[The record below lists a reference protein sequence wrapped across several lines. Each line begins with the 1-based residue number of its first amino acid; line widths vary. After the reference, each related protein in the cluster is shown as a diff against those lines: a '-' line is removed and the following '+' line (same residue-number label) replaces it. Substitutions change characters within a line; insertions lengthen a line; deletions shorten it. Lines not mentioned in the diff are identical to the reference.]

1 MSRLLRTAVV
11 AACIVF
17 SWTLAQ
23 AQVPIAVYPNPISFG
38 TVALNSQSYTLTVYI
53 SNVSVNSVDITSVT
67 VSGTNAADYV
77 ISSAPCVG
85 TIGSNGSCELYMIFT
100 PSAMGARVANLVIAV
115 SGLTTPVSVPLQG
128 TGGNPIPTVVT
139 VSPAN
144 IYAGSPATT
153 ITMNGT
159 GFISSS
165 VASIQNVSL
174 LTTYIGATQIKA
186 QIPASYLAQTGT
198 TSLTVTNPAPAG
210 GSGFATLQ
218 VIEPIPTLYSVAP
231 TSVIAGTAASPIVVN
246 GNNFMAG
253 AQVQWNGV
261 NMPTTYISSQQLQ
274 AQPTIAQFATAGI
287 VELSVNNP
295 APGGISSPVTFNVTY
310 PATINILDLPANAL
324 VWDPFAQ
331 VIYASLPSTYGVN
344 GNSIAVINPT
354 TGTVTSYHYA
364 GSEPSSLA
372 ISSISNYLYVGL
384 NGNGSVQRVNL
395 PAFTLDIDVSLGNP
409 TNGGPYTAG
418 DIKVSPSN
426 SHAYSVAIGNGGC
439 CSYGPINFYTDSTK
453 LANSVTT
460 VPVSEIAYP
469 TASTVYAYNGS
480 TLSQITVSST
490 GGVLAKEW
498 YGFVEGTT
506 FQFANNL
513 IYGGGGEVFNPTTGL
528 LLGTYD
534 VGASNCCNSAEV
546 LPAAAINRAFALGVT
561 PFFNSLGI
569 TAYNLSQYT
578 PLAVTSLSELDPNS
592 TPPTSNLIQFG
603 NNGLAFI
610 LQSGCCNN
618 TTSQVVLVQSPTMFL
633 TSSNTSNGVPSETS
647 LSPAA
652 LTHGGQNFQL
662 TINGSNFVPGSTVT
676 FNGRSVYARYLTSTQ
691 LKAYV
696 PAPDIAAAGS
706 VPVVVKNPTP
716 GGGTS
721 IALTFVIQ

>member
-1 MSRLLRTAVV
+1 MSSLLRTIVVV
-11 AACIVF
+11 ACFVS

-23 AQVPIAVYPNPISFG
+23 AQVPISVYPDPIQFG
-38 TVALNSQSYTLTVYI
+38 PVALNSPASLNIYVNNVT
-53 SNVSVNSVDITSVT
+53 SNVVDITGIT
-67 VSGTNAADYV
+67 ISGANVNDFAAPGPV
-77 ISSAPCVG
+77 CVG
-85 TIGSNGSCELYMIFT
+85 PIAANGYCVMFVTFT
-100 PSAMGARVANLVIAV
+100 PSAMGSRSANLVIAV
-115 SGLTTPVSVPLQG
+115 SGVTTPVSVPLQG
-128 TGGNPIPTVVT
+128 TGGNPIPTIT
-139 VSPAN
+139 ALSPAN
-144 IYAGSPATT
+144 IYAGSPTTT

-159 GFISSS
+159 GFLSSS

-174 LTTYIGATQIKA
+174 LTTYVSSTQIKA
-186 QIPASYLAQTGT
+186 QVPASFLTQPGSD
-198 TSLTVTNPAPAG
+198 SLTVTNPPPAG
-210 GSGFATLQ
+210 GSGAATFQ
-218 VIEPIPTLYSVAP
+218 VIEPVPTLNTVAP
-231 TSVIAGTAASPIVVN
+231 VSVVAGTAASPIVVN
-246 GNNFMAG
+246 GYNFMAG

-261 NMPTTYISSQQLQ
+261 NMPTTYVNSQQLQ
-274 AQPTIAQFATAGI
+274 AQPTTAQFATAGI
-287 VELSVNNP
+287 VELSVSNP
-295 APGGISSPVTFNVTY
+295 APGGISAPVTFNVTY

-354 TGTVTSYHYA
+354 TGAITAYHYA
-364 GSEPSSLA
+364 GSEPTKLA
-372 ISSISNYLYVGL
+372 LSAISNYLYVGL
-384 NGNGSVQRVNL
+384 NGNGSVQRINL
-395 PAFTLDIDVSLGNP
+395 PGFTPDIDVSLGNP
-409 TNGGPYTAG
+409 TNGGPYTAS

-426 SHAYSVAIGNGGC
+426 SHAYAVVFGNGGC

-453 LANSVTT
+453 LTNSVTT

-469 TASTVYAYNGS
+469 SASTVYAYSGG
-480 TLSQITVSST
+480 TLGQITVSST

-498 YGFVEGTT
+498 NGFVEGNT

-513 IYGGGGEVFNPTTGL
+513 IYGGDGEVFNPATGL

-534 VGASNCCNSAEV
+534 VGANNCCASPEV
-546 LPAAAINRAFALGVT
+546 LPAAAINRAFALGNT
-561 PFFNSLGI
+561 PFFSSLGI

-578 PLAVTSLSELDPNS
+578 PLAVTNLSELNTVY
-592 TPPTSNLIQFG
+592 TPQISNFIQFG

-610 LQSGCCNN
+610 LQSSCCGNPS
-618 TTSQVVLVQSPTMFL
+618 SQVVLVQSPTMFL
-633 TSSNTSNGVPSETS
+633 TSSNASSGIPAETS

-696 PAPDIAAAGS
+696 PAADIAAAGS
-706 VPVVVKNPTP
+706 VPVVVKNPAP

-721 IALTFVIQ
+721 TALTFVIQ

>member
-1 MSRLLRTAVV
+1 MSRLLRTTIVV
-11 AACIVF
+11 ACIVF

-23 AQVPIAVYPNPISFG
+23 AQVPISVYPDPISFG
-38 TVALNSQSYTLTVYI
+38 TVALSSQSYPLTVYL
-53 SNVSVNSVDITSVT
+53 SNVSANTVDVTSVT

-85 TIGSNGSCELYMIFT
+85 TIVSNNTCMLSMIFT
-100 PSAMGARVANLVIAV
+100 PSAMGARVASLVIAV
-115 SGLTTPVSVPLQG
+115 SGVTSVSVPLQG
-128 TGGNPIPTVVT
+128 SGGNPIPTIT
-139 VSPAN
+139 ALSPAN
-144 IYAGSPATT
+144 IYAGSPTT
-153 ITMNGT
+153 TMTINGT
-159 GFISSS
+159 GFLSSS
-165 VASIQNVSL
+165 VASIQSVSV
-174 LTTYIGATQIKA
+174 LTTYVSSTQIKA
-186 QIPASYLAQTGT
+186 QVPASYLTQTGT
-198 TSLTVTNPAPAG
+198 DYLTVTNPAPAG
-210 GSGFATLQ
+210 GSGSAAFQ
-218 VIEPIPTLYSVAP
+218 VIAPIPTLNSVAP
-231 TSVIAGTAASPIVVN
+231 TSVVAGTAASPIVVN

-261 NMPTTYISSQQLQ
+261 SIPTTYINSQQVQ
-274 AQPTIAQFATAGI
+274 AQPTTAQFATAGI
-287 VELSVNNP
+287 VELSVSNP

-310 PATINILDLPANAL
+310 PATIKILDLPANAL

-354 TGTVTSYHYA
+354 TGAVTAYHYA
-364 GSEPSSLA
+364 GSEPTKMA
-372 ISSISNYLYVGL
+372 ISGISNYLYVGL
-384 NGNGSVQRVNL
+384 NGNGSVQRLNL
-395 PAFTLDIDVSLGNP
+395 PSFTPDIDVSLTSP

-418 DIKVSPSN
+418 DIKVSPSS
-426 SHAYSVAIGNGGC
+426 SHAYAVALVNGGC
-439 CSYGPINFYTDSTK
+439 CGNGPLVFYTDSTK

-460 VPVSEIAYP
+460 IPLNEIAYP
-469 TASTVYAYNGS
+469 SASTVYAYINS
-480 TLSQITVSST
+480 TLSQITVSAT
-490 GGVLAKEW
+490 GGVLTKQW
-498 YGFVEGTT
+498 YNYVEGST

-513 IYGGGGEVFNPTTGL
+513 IYGGDGQVFNPATGL

-534 VGASNCCNSAEV
+534 VGNCCNNGAEV
-546 LPAAAINRAFALGVT
+546 LPAAAINRVFALGTT
-561 PFFNSLGI
+561 PLFSSLGI

-578 PLAVTSLSELDPNS
+578 PLAVTNLSELN
-592 TPPTSNLIQFG
+592 TPYYNPQFSNFIQFG

-610 LQSGCCNN
+610 LQTGCCGN

-633 TSSNTSNGVPSETS
+633 TTSNVSSGIPAETS

-676 FNGRSVYARYLTSTQ
+676 FNGHSVYARYLTSTQ

-696 PAPDIAAAGS
+696 PAADIAAAGS

-721 IALTFVIQ
+721 TAITFVIQ

>member
-1 MSRLLRTAVV
+1 M
-11 AACIVF
+11 
-17 SWTLAQ
+17 
-23 AQVPIAVYPNPISFG
+23 
-38 TVALNSQSYTLTVYI
+38 
-53 SNVSVNSVDITSVT
+53 
-67 VSGTNAADYV
+67 
-77 ISSAPCVG
+77 
-85 TIGSNGSCELYMIFT
+85 
-100 PSAMGARVANLVIAV
+100 
-115 SGLTTPVSVPLQG
+115 
-128 TGGNPIPTVVT
+128 
-139 VSPAN
+139 
-144 IYAGSPATT
+144 
-153 ITMNGT
+153 
-159 GFISSS
+159 
-165 VASIQNVSL
+165 
-174 LTTYIGATQIKA
+174 
-186 QIPASYLAQTGT
+186 
-198 TSLTVTNPAPAG
+198 TVTNPAPAG
-210 GSGFATLQ
+210 GSGSANFQ
-218 VIEPIPTLYSVAP
+218 VIEPIPTLNLVAP
-231 TSVIAGTAASPIVVN
+231 TSVVAGTAASPIVVN

-261 NMPTTYISSQQLQ
+261 NMPTTYVNSQQLQ
-274 AQPTIAQFATAGI
+274 AQPTTAEFATAGI

-310 PATINILDLPANAL
+310 PATIKILDLPANAL

-331 VIYASLPSTYGVN
+331 VIYATLPSTYGVN

-354 TGTVTSYHYA
+354 TGAITGYHYA
-364 GSEPSSLA
+364 GSEPTKLA
-372 ISSISNYLYVGL
+372 ISAISNYLYVGL
-384 NGNGSVQRVNL
+384 NGNGSVQRINL
-395 PAFTLDIDVSLGNP
+395 PGFTPDIDVSLGNP
-409 TNGGPYTAG
+409 TNGGPYVAS

-426 SHAYSVAIGNGGC
+426 SHAYAVVFGYGGC
-439 CSYGPINFYTDSTK
+439 CNYYGPLVFYTDSTR

-469 TASTVYAYNGS
+469 TASTVYAYSGG

-498 YGFVEGTT
+498 YNFVEGNT

-513 IYGGGGEVFNPTTGL
+513 IYGGDGQVFNPATGL

-534 VGASNCCNSAEV
+534 VGTSNCCNSPEV
-546 LPAAAINRAFALGVT
+546 LPSAAINRAFALGNT

-578 PLAVTSLSELDPNS
+578 PLAVTNLSELDS
-592 TPPTSNLIQFG
+592 SSQASNFLQFG

-633 TSSNTSNGVPSETS
+633 TATNASSGIPAETL
-647 LSPAA
+647 LSPAN
-652 LTHGGQNFQL
+652 LPHGGQNFQL

-676 FNGRSVYARYLTSTQ
+676 FNGRSVYARYLTSSQ

-696 PAPDIAAAGS
+696 PAGDITAAGS
-706 VPVVVKNPTP
+706 VPVVVKNPPP

-721 IALTFVIQ
+721 TALTFVIQ

>member
-1 MSRLLRTAVV
+1 MSRLLRTTVV

-23 AQVPIAVYPNPISFG
+23 AQVPISVYPDPISFG
-38 TVALNSQSYTLTVYI
+38 TVALSSQSYPITVYL
-53 SNVSVNSVDITSVT
+53 SNVSANTVDVTSVT

-85 TIGSNGSCELYMIFT
+85 TIVSNNYCMLSMIFM
-100 PSAMGARVANLVIAV
+100 PSAMGARVANLVVAI
-115 SGLTTPVSVPLQG
+115 SGVTTPVTVPLQG
-128 TGGNPIPTVVT
+128 TGGNPIPTIT
-139 VSPAN
+139 TLTPAN
-144 IYAGSPATT
+144 IYANSPTTT

-159 GFISSS
+159 GFLSST
-165 VASIQNVSL
+165 VASIQSVSL
-174 LTTYIGATQIKA
+174 LTTYVSSTQIKA
-186 QIPASYLAQTGT
+186 QIPASYLTQPGIDYV
-198 TSLTVTNPAPAG
+198 TVTNPAPAG
-210 GSGFATLQ
+210 GSGSATFQ
-218 VIEPIPTLYSVAP
+218 VIEPIPTLNNVAP
-231 TSVIAGTAASPIVVN
+231 TSVVAGTAASPIVIN

-253 AQVQWNGV
+253 AQVQWNGI
-261 NMPTTYISSQQLQ
+261 NMPTTYINSQQIQ
-274 AQPTIAQFATAGI
+274 AQPTTAQFATAGI
-287 VELSVNNP
+287 VELSVSNP
-295 APGGISSPVTFNVTY
+295 APGGLSSPVTFNVTY

-354 TGTVTSYHYA
+354 TGAVTAYHYA
-364 GSEPSSLA
+364 GSEPTKLA
-372 ISSISNYLYVGL
+372 ISAISNYLYVGL
-384 NGNGSVQRVNL
+384 NGNGSVQRINL
-395 PAFTLDIDVSLGNP
+395 PGFTPDIDVSLGNLS
-409 TNGGPYTAG
+409 NGGPYVAS

-426 SHAYSVAIGNGGC
+426 SHSYAVAFGYAGC
-439 CSYGPINFYTDSTK
+439 CDYYGPLVFYTDSTR
-453 LANSVTT
+453 LANAVTT
-460 VPVSEIAYP
+460 ISLNQIAYP
-469 TASTVYAYNGS
+469 SASTVYAYSSG

-498 YGFVEGTT
+498 YNFVEGNT

-513 IYGGGGEVFNPTTGL
+513 IYGGGGQVFNPATGL

-534 VGASNCCNSAEV
+534 VATNSCCNSPEV
-546 LPAAAINRAFALGVT
+546 LPSAAINRVFALGNT

-578 PLAVTSLSELDPNS
+578 PLAVTDLSELNS
-592 TPPTSNLIQFG
+592 SSQASNFTQFG

-618 TTSQVVLVQSPTMFL
+618 QTSQVVLVQSPTMFL
-633 TSSNTSNGVPSETS
+633 TASNTSNGVPTETT
-647 LSPAA
+647 LSPAT

-662 TINGSNFVPGSTVT
+662 TINGSGFVPGSTVT

-696 PAPDIAAAGS
+696 PAADIAAAGS

-721 IALTFVIQ
+721 NAVTFVIQ